1 MQEGKFKGPGKLLF
15 PGTAYILS
23 TFINNKPCYNTRI
36 IKISG
41 EYFDGYIPNS
51 EKNQPSKGEIF

>member
-51 EKNQPSKGEIF
+51 EKN